1 MVNLKSTAL
10 DSTFAALSDPTRRA
24 ILARLA
30 QGEALV
36 GELAEPFAMSL
47 PAVTKH
53 LNVLEEAGLVRR
65 IKDGRMRRCRLN
77 GKALKSAHAWFS
89 DYEKFW
95 QRSLDR
101 LEKYLVKTV

>member
-1 MVNLKSTAL
+1 
-10 DSTFAALSDPTRRA
+10 
-24 ILARLA
+24 
-30 QGEALV
+30 
-36 GELAEPFAMSL
+36 
-47 PAVTKH
+47 
-53 LNVLEEAGLVRR
+53 
-65 IKDGRMRRCRLN
+65 MRRCRLN